1 MAKTRL
7 VAKLKLT
14 KNVFLKSTEQ
24 NTLLKEEGIIYL
36 IRNGPR
42 VLFCRNRG
50 ALMKLSHA
58 KGYQAIS
65 AIGSRLNGGD

>member
-24 NTLLKEEGIIYL
+24 NTLLKEEDVFYQIC
-36 IRNGPR
+36 NGPR
-42 VLFCRNRG
+42 VQITENRR
-50 ALMKLSHA
+50 AL
-58 KGYQAIS
+58 
-65 AIGSRLNGGD
+65 